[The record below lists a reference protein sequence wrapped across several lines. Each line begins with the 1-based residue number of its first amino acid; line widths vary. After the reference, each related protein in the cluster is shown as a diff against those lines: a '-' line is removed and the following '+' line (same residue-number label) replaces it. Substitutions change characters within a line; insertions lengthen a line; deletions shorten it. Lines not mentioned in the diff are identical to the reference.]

1 MGDAFVVYHGTKA
14 SPKDFEAAPGA
25 EPHDVT
31 VWRSADELLAGRSLG
46 THSAVL
52 LADEAMVDH
61 LVELRDLPAHVIVI
75 ATDEA
80 AGTALGQRVDVSLVG
95 VDHPVARSRVL
106 DAARKLA
113 VSRLRA
119 IGLAR
124 EIEQIDD
131 EFHELS
137 RIGMALMH
145 ERDRTALLRLIL
157 SRGKQLT
164 GSDGA
169 GLLLLRT
176 DEHGVA
182 ELYPVAYEI
191 DTRPHLG
198 LPSITFAVDGTS
210 IVGHAALSKQP
221 VVVDDMLKLPED
233 TTYVASEEFQRRF
246 DYRARSMLAVPMI
259 TQRDDVLGVLFFINR
274 KSDPQRQDRD
284 AEDADRYV
292 LPYTERQVRLACAL
306 ASQRRSL
313 DREREAL
320 PSDRAHARELRQ
332 RVCLRGRRPRPDDGR
347 TLSRVAALRSRSPRR
362 SSRTSGGPYR
372 DVRFTRAQMRE
383 LRFAALL
390 HDFGKVAV
398 REDVLVQ
405 GEEAAAGAVGARAVA
420 LRLDPPHD
428 GARVLRAARGG
439 TVTSTSDQTGIASPS
454 ELRELDRIRE
464 LVRAANEPSVLE
476 TPMSDARRHR
486 EPHLR
491 ARRRRR
497 ALLDAGGA
505 ALPPARARNAERRE
519 RAEIEAHVDTTY
531 RFLVQI
537 PWTEDLKNL
546 VTYAYGHHEKLNGT
560 GYPRRLRS
568 EDIPVQTRMITLA
581 DIFDALTEG
590 DRPYKPAR
598 DRGEGDRHHSVG
610 GQCRAAR
617 WRSRGDHDRE
627 RSVHHDTRTRVE
639 KALRRRTARTAER
652 RAKPNGAGSR
662 TARAAERRGQPNGA
676 GSRTSRTAK
685 RRQLQ
690 TAPTTEKIRT
700 DAGRVGHSV
709 VPLNEARGS
718 NVSTGHRNARIH
730 RQSLGEGRSRTRG
743 PRLGP
748 AARHHRAGRTSSLA

>member
-14 SPKDFEAAPGA
+14 SPKDFEAAQGA

-52 LADEAMVDH
+52 LADEAMVHH

-95 VDHPVARSRVL
+95 VHHPVAKSRVL

-124 EIEQIDD
+124 EIEHIDD

-169 GLLLLRT
+169 GLLFLRT

-210 IVGHAALSKQP
+210 IVGHAALSKEP
-221 VVVDDMLKLPED
+221 VVVDDMLKLPDD

-246 DYRARSMLAVPMI
+246 DYRARSILAVPML

-274 KSDPQRQDRD
+274 KSDPHAKIET

-306 ASQRRSL
+306 ASGAAVSIENARLYHQIEHMLESIVTASVSAVDARDPTTAGHSL
-313 DREREAL
+313 
-320 PSDRAHARELRQ
+320 
-332 RVCLRGRRPRPDDGR
+332 
-347 TLSRVAALRSRSPRR
+347 RVAALTVALAEAVD
-362 SSRTSGGPYR
+362 RTSGGPYR
-372 DVRFTRAQMRE
+372 DMRFTRAQMRE

-390 HDFGKVAV
+390 HDLGKVTV
-398 REDVLVQ
+398 REDVLVKAKKLPPVLWERVQ
-405 GEEAAAGAVGARAVA
+405 SRFELIRRTMQLEHCARRAEHRDID
-420 LRLDPPHD
+420 LR
-428 GARVLRAARGG
+428 
-439 TVTSTSDQTGIASPS
+439 SDADRLAE
-454 ELRELDRIRE
+454 ELRELDRMRE
-464 LVRAANEPSVLE
+464 LVRAANEPTVLE
-476 TPMSDARRHR
+476 TPMS
-486 EPHLR
+486 
-491 ARRRRR
+491 
-497 ALLDAGGA
+497 A
-505 ALPPARARNAERRE
+505 ALVDIASRTFERDDGVAHYLTREELAYLQLARGTLNDSE
-519 RAEIEAHVDTTY
+519 RAEIEAHVEHTR
-531 RFLVQI
+531 RFLAQI

-546 VTYAYGHHEKLNGT
+546 VAYAYGHHEKLNGT
-560 GYPRRLRS
+560 GYPLRLRS

-590 DRPYKPAR
+590 DRPYKPALTPDKAIDIIR
-598 DRGEGDRHHSVG
+598 SEANAGQLDGDLVTIMTESGVYTTIL
-610 GQCRAAR
+610 GQE
-617 WRSRGDHDRE
+617 W
-627 RSVHHDTRTRVE
+627 
-639 KALRRRTARTAER
+639 K
-652 RAKPNGAGSR
+652 
-662 TARAAERRGQPNGA
+662 
-676 GSRTSRTAK
+676 K
-685 RRQLQ
+685 R
-690 TAPTTEKIRT
+690 
-700 DAGRVGHSV
+700 
-709 VPLNEARGS
+709 
-718 NVSTGHRNARIH
+718 
-730 RQSLGEGRSRTRG
+730 
-743 PRLGP
+743 
-748 AARHHRAGRTSSLA
+748 